1 MIGGKGGRGGKI
13 TYHNTKPRKRAWWEG
28 KPPPKIEYTRPRFG
42 IGMRTPIKPTKRSKI
57 FRGNPKVNPE
67 NTNNKGGAM
76 LGVGLGRAVGAVA
89 KLTGRIGYGLG
100 STLARQ
106 GVSLG
111 RSVGRSAL
119 RQGRATAKAYRKSA
133 AKRAMAKR
141 DIAKAKSLR
150 NSVAKR
156 DMGKPNSIIQGRNN
170 QNVGNN
176 VINNSSYKPYHNQVN
191 KRYLCNPTKMEIILP
206 NDTPPPPY
214 IIAELNGIY
223 YRIPIPNG
231 TEPGSKIKFTQPMPP
246 IENVGQT
253 PPDCH
258 TKSKPTIVNHIPLT
272 NSEPTQ
278 FTAKDLGFTES
289 LKGIN
294 INLLKKA
301 FSSGIIPESLKDQVN
316 DSLKSGIISESLKNA
331 LSQKGF
337 NSESLKDKLNGLK
350 SGIIP
355 KSLEDVSDKVKQH
368 LSKFGT
374 GFDSNSLLKEG
385 FKKGLNSGI
394 INKSRHRNLKMGA
407 RIAQP
412 LVGLVGTKGLARL
425 AARASGMN
433 SKKITQV
440 ENAAKHL
447 SRKSGI
453 NYDSAVKGA
462 DTAVKG
468 LLKQAR
474 YL

>member
-1 MIGGKGGRGGKI
+1 MIGGKGGRGGKT

-42 IGMRTPIKPTKRSKI
+42 IGMRTPIKPTKSSKI
-57 FRGNPKVNPE
+57 FRGNPNVKPE

-89 KLTGRIGYGLG
+89 KLSGKIGYGLG

-119 RQGRATAKAYRKSA
+119 RQGRATVKAYRKSSKLA
-133 AKRAMAKR
+133 RDKRA
-141 DIAKAKSLR
+141 IAKAKSLR
-150 NSVAKR
+150 NSVAER
-156 DMGKPNSIIQGRNN
+156 AMGESFHNSAKQSNMGETNPIIQGRNN

-176 VINNSSYKPYHNQVN
+176 VMNNSSYKPSYNQVN

-214 IIAELNGIY
+214 IIAELNGIH

-258 TKSKPTIVNHIPLT
+258 TKEKPTIVNDTLK
-272 NSEPTQ
+272 NSKPTQ
-278 FTAKDLGFTES
+278 FTAKGLGFTKS

-294 INLLKKA
+294 LNLLEKA
-301 FSSGIIPESLKDQVN
+301 FSSGIIPESLKSQVKEN
-316 DSLKSGIISESLKNA
+316 LKSGIISESLKNT
-331 LSQKGF
+331 LLQKGF
-337 NSESLKDKLNGLK
+337 NPQFLKDKLNGLK
-350 SGIIP
+350 S
-355 KSLEDVSDKVKQH
+355 V
-368 LSKFGT
+368 T
-374 GFDSNSLLKEG
+374 GFDTKSLV
-385 FKKGLNSGI
+385 KKGLNLSGI
-394 INKSRHRNLKMGA
+394 NTKHLNKHL
-407 RIAQP
+407 
-412 LVGLVGTKGLARL
+412 GLARRVVPWIGPKSMERI
-425 AARASGMN
+425 ATISARASGMN
-433 SKKITQV
+433 PNNIKKGKKLLQYT
-440 ENAAKHL
+440 
-447 SRKSGI
+447 SDKSGI
-453 NYDSAVKGA
+453 NYRTARNRAMKMINYTRKAVK
-462 DTAVKG
+462 K
-468 LLKQAR
+468 
-474 YL
+474 